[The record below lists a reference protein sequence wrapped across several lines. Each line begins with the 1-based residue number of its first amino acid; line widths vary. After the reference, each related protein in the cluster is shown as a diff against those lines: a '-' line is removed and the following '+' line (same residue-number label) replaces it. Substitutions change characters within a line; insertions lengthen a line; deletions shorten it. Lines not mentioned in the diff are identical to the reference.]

1 MAATFAL
8 FVLLG
13 LFIDGRTGTRPLF
26 TVVFALLAVIGLGA
40 RAYYTYKDQIERDEE
55 GKPWRQKNP

>member
-13 LFIDGRTGTRPLF
+13 LFIDDRVGTRPLF
-26 TVVFALLAVIGLGA
+26 TVVLALLAVTGLGA
-40 RAYYTYKDQIERDEE
+40 RAYDEVRSRIERADT
-55 GKPWRQKNP
+55 

>member
-13 LFIDGRTGTRPLF
+13 LFIDSRLGTRPLF
-26 TVVFALLAVIGLGA
+26 TVVLASLAVIGLGA
-40 RAYYTYKDQIERDEE
+40 RAYYTYITQIERDEE
-55 GKPWRQKNP
+55 GKPWKNR